1 MSRQTHQTSRRPLPA
16 IFLLALVLSLA
27 AGSALAADLRLETKL
42 IWGSD
47 DRPATV
53 HYNLAD
59 PALAATLR
67 HNFKWTNYYEITNL
81 SAVIPLNQTRVVRMS
96 DQCTLTITN
105 LGSSLVAVDCVGQ
118 GKPIS
123 KGTNG
128 LPCVYAGTNANET
141 GWFIHLRSLDAKN

>member
-81 SAVIPLNQTRVVRMS
+81 AAVIPLNQSRVVRVS
-96 DQCTLTITN
+96 DQCILNIKN
-105 LGSSLVAVDCVGQ
+105 LGSSLVAVDNIGP
-118 GKPIS
+118 GKPVI
-123 KGTNG
+123 KGTNA
-128 LPCVYAGTNANET
+128 LPCVYTGTNLDDTA
-141 GWFIHLRSLDAKN
+141 WFIRLRSLDAKR